1 MLRSDQ
7 GSRVGWAS
15 GQGARAGA
23 GAGTAGSRAGSPPG
37 SNQNSDGSVSEPVHV
52 PDIRRIS
59 RIRELG
65 QQPLQQDV
73 PHPAVAVHV
82 IAHAILHRDGAQERS
97 KAVQTHLFEAKETAH
112 PMHILWRLEWG
123 GSKTGVSQDAHKKRA
138 SEKKQTWGQKQVWH
152 KWSQERCILCGPEG
166 NVSMARRLASHCF
179 SGRSQSQHFS
189 PSKKLLFSIAFPSP
203 VRYASV
209 PTNTPGV
216 PQICLHSNDHLEWS
230 QGHFTCVLY
239 ITTHKQLAN
248 WQIHKPRACMH
259 TYIPFVQVNTSQQ
272 NKVILLVCC
281 TLQHTSNLQ
290 TGRYTN
296 QGHK

>member
-1 MLRSDQ
+1 MVRKNAPKQSKLTFLKQRRLPIQCTSF
-7 GSRVGWAS
+7 GGWS
-15 GQGARAGA
+15 G
-23 GAGTAGSRAGSPPG
+23 
-37 SNQNSDGSVSEPVHV
+37 
-52 PDIRRIS
+52 
-59 RIRELG
+59 
-65 QQPLQQDV
+65 
-73 PHPAVAVHV
+73 
-82 IAHAILHRDGAQERS
+82 
-97 KAVQTHLFEAKETAH
+97 
-112 PMHILWRLEWG
+112 G

-281 TLQHTSNLQ
+281 TLQHTSNNGVMPWWESPQHFSDLVAELGTRVSLQ
-290 TGRYTN
+290 QGIHVVSPIHDPPSGPVAGLSRGRKRG
-296 QGHK
+296 QRLASFHLRQALC